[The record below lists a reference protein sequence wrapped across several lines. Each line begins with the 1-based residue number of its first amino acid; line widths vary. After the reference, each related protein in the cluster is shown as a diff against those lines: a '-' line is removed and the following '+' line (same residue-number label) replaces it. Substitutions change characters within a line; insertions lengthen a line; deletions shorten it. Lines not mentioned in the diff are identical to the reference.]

1 MEKEILELYNL
12 IKNKNIE
19 KAYSVCKKLY
29 RTNKNN
35 KSILKVMAYL
45 YIQKS
50 QYQRAMDI
58 LENFYQS
65 SSIDKDFDYYINM
78 GVCKKSVEDFED
90 SIHMYERAIEINS
103 ESPLCYMIPAEIYL
117 KLRDFKKSMEL
128 IDIALSKIEDTSVGN
143 IHYANAIKLKTEI
156 YVALNR
162 DKENEDMLMSI
173 LSNDFYPDIFYLLSN
188 VNKKLI
194 NEKLLSTAEKQL
206 EEYDKKY
213 ENRLKRFWY
222 VHPIYFGLAIYYNN
236 KDKKKSEDFY
246 EIGNKEIMNSLRYN
260 SFEYQKDIVKVM
272 DCFEK
277 KILKEDENKGC
288 FGENNVFILGTPR
301 SGTTLIE
308 SFIASN
314 NEVTSGGELLSA
326 RDLIYS
332 FTQNFEN
339 KSVETYIDEFRKTY
353 LKRTDY
359 LRGSHSKIVDKLP
372 DNFLY
377 IGFLTEV
384 LPKSKIIRTFRNPW
398 DVAISLFKQRYVTN
412 IPYSASFFNIGVF
425 MANFEAIN
433 IYWNKVIKIKS
444 NILDI
449 KYEELV
455 DDPGY
460 YQKKIYDFLEIKS
473 EFDEEKRKAFFSH
486 TASMRQI
493 GTGIHKKSVSKEEF
507 VTHKEEFYE
516 SLAMQR
522 KYWQKIGL
530 YSNNGEFF
538 GYKINE

>member
-1 MEKEILELYNL
+1 MEKEILELYDL

-35 KSILKVMAYL
+35 KNIVKVMAYL
-45 YIQKS
+45 FIQKS
-50 QYQRAMDI
+50 QYLSAMDV
-58 LENFYQS
+58 LENFYLS
-65 SSIDKDFDYYINM
+65 GSIDKDFDYYVNM
-78 GVCKKSVEDFED
+78 GVCKKSVEEYED
-90 SIHMYERAIEINS
+90 SIYMYEQATNIDN
-103 ESPLCYMIPAEIYL
+103 ESPLCYMVPAEIYL
-117 KLRDFKKSMEL
+117 KLRDFQKSMNL
-128 IDIALSKIEDTSVGN
+128 IDTALSKIKDTSVGN

-156 YVALNR
+156 YVALNQ
-162 DKENEDMLMSI
+162 DKENEDMLMGI

-188 VNKKLI
+188 VNKELI
-194 NEKLLSTAEKQL
+194 NKKLLSTAEKQL
-206 EEYDKKY
+206 KEYDSKY
-213 ENRLKRFWY
+213 ENRIKRFWY
-222 VHPIYFGLAIYYNN
+222 VHPIYFGLAVYYNN
-236 KDKKKSEDFY
+236 KDKKKSEEFY
-246 EIGNKEIMNSLRYN
+246 EIGNKEIMGSLRYN
-260 SFEYQKDIVKVM
+260 SFEYQKDIVKIM
-272 DCFEK
+272 NCFEQKIIK
-277 KILKEDENKGC
+277 KDVKQDH
-288 FGENNVFILGTPR
+288 FGENNIFILGTPR

-326 RDLIYS
+326 RDFIYN
-332 FTQNFEN
+332 FTQNFE
-339 KSVETYIDEFRKTY
+339 SEDVDIFFDEFRKIY

-359 LRGSHSKIVDKLP
+359 LRGNHRKIVDKLP

-377 IGFLTEV
+377 VGFLTKI
-384 LPKSKIIRTFRNPW
+384 LPKTKIIRTFRNPW

-433 IYWNKVIKIKS
+433 IYWN
-444 NILDI
+444 NILKEKDNIFDI

-455 DDPGY
+455 EDPEY
-460 YQKKIYDFLEIKS
+460 YQRKIYDFLEIDS

-493 GTGIHKKSVSKEEF
+493 GSEVHKRSVSKDEF
-507 VTHKEEFYE
+507 INHKEEFYD

-530 YSNNGEFF
+530 YSTNGDFF
-538 GYKINE
+538 GYKISE

>member
-1 MEKEILELYNL
+1 MEKEILELYDL

-35 KSILKVMAYL
+35 KNIVKIMAYL

-65 SSIDKDFDYYINM
+65 GSIDKDFDYYINM

-90 SIHMYERAIEINS
+90 STHMYERAIEINS
-103 ESPLCYMIPAEIYL
+103 ESPLCYMVPAEIYL

-128 IDIALSKIEDTSVGN
+128 IDMALSKIKDTSVGN

-188 VNKKLI
+188 VNKELI

-246 EIGNKEIMNSLRYN
+246 EIGNKEIMNSLRY
-260 SFEYQKDIVKVM
+260 
-272 DCFEK
+272 
-277 KILKEDENKGC
+277 
-288 FGENNVFILGTPR
+288 
-301 SGTTLIE
+301 
-308 SFIASN
+308 
-314 NEVTSGGELLSA
+314 
-326 RDLIYS
+326 
-332 FTQNFEN
+332 
-339 KSVETYIDEFRKTY
+339 
-353 LKRTDY
+353 
-359 LRGSHSKIVDKLP
+359 
-372 DNFLY
+372 
-377 IGFLTEV
+377 
-384 LPKSKIIRTFRNPW
+384 
-398 DVAISLFKQRYVTN
+398 
-412 IPYSASFFNIGVF
+412 
-425 MANFEAIN
+425 
-433 IYWNKVIKIKS
+433 
-444 NILDI
+444 
-449 KYEELV
+449 
-455 DDPGY
+455 
-460 YQKKIYDFLEIKS
+460 
-473 EFDEEKRKAFFSH
+473 
-486 TASMRQI
+486 
-493 GTGIHKKSVSKEEF
+493 
-507 VTHKEEFYE
+507 
-516 SLAMQR
+516 
-522 KYWQKIGL
+522 
-530 YSNNGEFF
+530 
-538 GYKINE
+538 

>member
-35 KSILKVMAYL
+35 KNIVKVMAYL
-45 YIQKS
+45 FIQKS
-50 QYQRAMDI
+50 QYHSAMDI
-58 LENFYQS
+58 LENFYHTG
-65 SSIDKDFDYYINM
+65 SIDKDFDYYINM
-78 GVCKKSVEDFED
+78 GVCKKSVEDYEE
-90 SIHMYERAIEINS
+90 SIYMYEQATNIDS
-103 ESPLCYMIPAEIYL
+103 GSPLCYMVPAEIYL

-128 IDIALSKIEDTSVGN
+128 VDKALNNIKDINVGN
-143 IHYANAIKLKTEI
+143 VHFANAIKLKTEI
-156 YVALNR
+156 HVALNQ
-162 DKENEDMLMSI
+162 DKENEDMLMGI
-173 LSNDFYPDIFYLLSN
+173 LANDFYPDIFYLLSN
-188 VNKKLI
+188 VNKELI
-194 NEKLLSTAEKQL
+194 DEKLLFTAKKQL
-206 EEYDKKY
+206 EEYDNKY
-213 ENRLKRFWY
+213 ENRIKRFWY

-260 SFEYQKDIVKVM
+260 SFEYQKDIVKII
-272 DCFEK
+272 DCFEE
-277 KILKEDENKGC
+277 KILKENDSEDL
-288 FGENNVFILGTPR
+288 FGENNFFILGTPR

-326 RDLIYS
+326 RDLIYN

-339 KSVETYIDEFRKTY
+339 KDVDLFFDEFRKIY

-359 LRGSHSKIVDKLP
+359 LRGNHRKIVDKLP

-377 IGFLTEV
+377 VGFLNKI

-433 IYWNKVIKIKS
+433 IYWNKSVIKKD

-455 DDPGY
+455 EDPEY
-460 YQKKIYDFLEIKS
+460 YQKKIYDFLEINS

-493 GTGIHKKSVSKEEF
+493 GSGVHKKSVSKDEF
-507 VTHKEEFYE
+507 VKHKDEFYE
-516 SLAMQR
+516 SLEMQR
-522 KYWQKIGL
+522 KYWQKMGL
-530 YSNNGEFF
+530 FSVKGDFF
-538 GYKINE
+538 GYSINS